1 MYGSYVCSRSYIVL
15 FPVFEDA
22 AEMLWNLVKYYD
34 LYNYIY
40 LKILLHIDVEFK
52 WTYEDFFLK
61 FSNSLF
67 ENNLFIFNYYY
78 NKTDMAF
85 LYIDLFSILNQ
96 I

>member
-1 MYGSYVCSRSYIVL
+1 M
-15 FPVFEDA
+15 
-22 AEMLWNLVKYYD
+22 NLRR
-34 LYNYIY
+34 
-40 LKILLHIDVEFK
+40 
-52 WTYEDFFLK
+52 FFLK
-61 FSNSLF
+61 ISNSLF